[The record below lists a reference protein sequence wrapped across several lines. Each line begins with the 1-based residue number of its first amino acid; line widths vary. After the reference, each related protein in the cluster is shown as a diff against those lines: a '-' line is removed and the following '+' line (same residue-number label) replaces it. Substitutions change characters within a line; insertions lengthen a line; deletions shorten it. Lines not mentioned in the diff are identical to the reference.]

1 MKSWNYRGLT
11 EYKYEIINMIS
22 VMGRASVKVAKA
34 KGLAVSLRSKGS
46 VIGNVFILSVKVLID
61 NVISLLVNS
70 IVDVGLAV
78 VDELHATSLF
88 NVNGILVLGAVGL
101 NLVVLTNLENVL
113 KGVKSDLNNLVV
125 IGREDIAERLDATL
139 GNKVAHL
146 LGLSKTTGS
155 GVGKRPAGFLLGSVV
170 RSGKQVNEWGD

>member
-11 EYKYEIINMIS
+11 EYKYEIINVIS

-61 NVISLLVNS
+61 DVISLLVNS

-88 NVNGILVLGAVGL
+88 NVNGILVLGAVGSIVAVSPIL
-101 NLVVLTNLENVL
+101 RMF
-113 KGVKSDLNNLVV
+113 S
-125 IGREDIAERLDATL
+125 RASRAT
-139 GNKVAHL
+139 
-146 LGLSKTTGS
+146 
-155 GVGKRPAGFLLGSVV
+155 
-170 RSGKQVNEWGD
+170 